1 MKIAAVV
8 DKDNK
13 LRPLDQGE
21 TIVIFEGNE
30 NKKLLMNPGFG
41 FKHGGKEKAMKLIL
55 ENGADAVL
63 ANKQFLC
70 PCSYEMSFGRL
81 RYILS
86 LIQNCMLKSIII
98 IRGTVRSTQTLFDV
112 KLFGE
117 FNIKAKRR
125 WVCHRANVDNFFPA
139 HPH

>member
-81 RYILS
+81 KYILAES
-86 LIQNCMLKSIII
+86 ETLDQLMQDYAKSA
-98 IRGTVRSTQTLFDV
+98 V
-112 KLFGE
+112 KIFSELDPE
-117 FNIKAKRR
+117 LYAEEHHHHKRHSS
-125 WVCHRANVDNFFPA
+125 VNADLV
-139 HPH
+139 